1 MVTIWNRG
9 SDQLQ
14 HDEAILRAVLVHGVP
29 VRILARAMGVS
40 RQTVYRR
47 MQRAKVNLRRAAEA
61 ATREADDH

>member
-1 MVTIWNRG
+1 MVTKWNRG
-9 SDQLQ
+9 SEQLQ

-29 VRILARAMGVS
+29 VRTLAQAMRVS

-61 ATREADDH
+61 AITEAQDH